1 MNVLV
6 ILVCLAVA
14 LIVLIPLLERY
25 QHSLGLN
32 KMQGLAKY
40 ILPLVGISLVIQ
52 LIYYFVSTS

>member
-1 MNVLV
+1 MKVLV

-14 LIVLIPLLERY
+14 LFVLIPLLERY

-52 LIYYFVSTS
+52 LIYYFVQSQ